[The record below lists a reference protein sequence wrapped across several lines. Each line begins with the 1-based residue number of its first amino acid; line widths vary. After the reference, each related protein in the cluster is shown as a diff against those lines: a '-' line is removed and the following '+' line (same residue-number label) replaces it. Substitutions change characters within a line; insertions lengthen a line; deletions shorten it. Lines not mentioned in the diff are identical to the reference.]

1 MNEEQAAI
9 ARLKKGDIAGLEGL
23 VRQYQVVAV
32 HTAYLI
38 IGERPSAEDV
48 VQSAFLKAAEKIGQ
62 FDASRPFKP
71 WFLRI
76 VTHDAI
82 KYAQR
87 QQRHWSLDEALENTA
102 YRWLL
107 APDPTPAELAET
119 EDARQAVWR
128 ALQQLPPEQRAAIVL
143 RHFLDM
149 DETEMIRELNRPLS
163 TIKWWL
169 HAARKRLRV
178 LLKSPE
184 NGDQSAKTGHR
195 ETEPGDRA

>member
-1 MNEEQAAI
+1 MDEEQEAI
-9 ARLKKGDIAGLEGL
+9 ARLKQGDLAGLELL
-23 VRQYQVVAV
+23 VGRYQVIAV

-48 VQSAFLKAAEKIGQ
+48 VQSAFLKTAEKMGQ
-62 FDASRPFKP
+62 FDAARPFKP

-76 VTHDAI
+76 VTNDAI
-82 KYAQR
+82 KYAKR
-87 QQRHWSLDEALENTA
+87 QQRQRPLDEALANTA
-102 YRWLL
+102 NAWLL

-143 RHFLDM
+143 RHFLNM

-178 LLKSPE
+178 LLKTPE